1 MSSLKVKSVGCRDK
15 FKRED
20 RGRERGEVYMIYC
33 NCLSESK
40 SSPLIRVFNSRDT
53 SFDAVLLD
61 SSSDSAIAAAA
72 AYHQLRG
79 IQVVF
84 LFLSVTS
91 WAFSSFGPRI
101 VSFNVYF
108 IMFCRCIKIE

>member
-1 MSSLKVKSVGCRDK
+1 MG
-15 FKRED
+15 
-20 RGRERGEVYMIYC
+20 GGGGVYMRYC

-53 SFDAVLLD
+53 SFDAALLD

-101 VSFNVYF
+101 VSFNIYF

>member
-1 MSSLKVKSVGCRDK
+1 
-15 FKRED
+15 
-20 RGRERGEVYMIYC
+20 MIYC

-53 SFDAVLLD
+53 SFDAARLD
-61 SSSDSAIAAAA
+61 SSSDSAIAA

-101 VSFNVYF
+101 VFFDIHF
-108 IMFCRCIKIE
+108 IMFCLCIKIE

>member
-1 MSSLKVKSVGCRDK
+1 MR
-15 FKRED
+15 
-20 RGRERGEVYMIYC
+20 YC
-33 NCLSESK
+33 SCLSESK

-53 SFDAVLLD
+53 SFDAARLD
-61 SSSDSAIAAAA
+61 SSSDSAIAAAAAA

-84 LFLSVTS
+84 QFLSVMS

-101 VSFNVYF
+101 VFFDIHF
-108 IMFCRCIKIE
+108 IMFCLLIFFFLKSVHRCYWLT